1 MADQDFSE
9 GMLECTVDK
18 PQKENDGT
26 KDAYISYL
34 VTTRV
39 PLPMCFLLTSIV
51 ALAL

>member
-1 MADQDFSE
+1 MADTDFSE

-34 VTTRV
+34 VATRV
-39 PLPMCFLLTSIV
+39 
-51 ALAL
+51 

>member
-1 MADQDFSE
+1 MDPLDFNE
-9 GMLECTVDK
+9 GRLECTVDK

-39 PLPMCFLLTSIV
+39 PPP
-51 ALAL
+51 